1 LLKIIPK
8 GESYRTVPE
17 KMDKSF
23 LFKLAEA
30 AKVVVV

>member
-8 GESYRTVPE
+8 GGSYCTVPE

-23 LFKLAEA
+23 LFELAEA
-30 AKVVVV
+30 AKDVVV